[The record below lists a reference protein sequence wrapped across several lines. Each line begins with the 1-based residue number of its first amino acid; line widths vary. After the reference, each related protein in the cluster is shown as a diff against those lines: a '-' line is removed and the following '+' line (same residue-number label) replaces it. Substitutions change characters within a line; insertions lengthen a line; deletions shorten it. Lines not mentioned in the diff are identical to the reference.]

1 MQRFSYRATWGVRE
15 NWQWC
20 LFNCLGDAPMLMP
33 RYRRFRVVLSSVGLP
48 LSPFFALNEKLQGID
63 ILSVSLHDAFC
74 MCVM

>member
-1 MQRFSYRATWGVRE
+1 
-15 NWQWC
+15 
-20 LFNCLGDAPMLMP
+20 MLMP